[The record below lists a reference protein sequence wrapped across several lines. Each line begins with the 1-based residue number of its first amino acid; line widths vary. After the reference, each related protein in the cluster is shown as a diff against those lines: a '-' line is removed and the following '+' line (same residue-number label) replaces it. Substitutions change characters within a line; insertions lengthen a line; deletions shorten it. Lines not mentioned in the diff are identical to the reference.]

1 MVAGKCDTA
10 FWGMMTI
17 IYHTVVLQ
25 GSQPV
30 LGRFHVSSMDEVLQ
44 KEV

>member
-1 MVAGKCDTA
+1 MIVGKCDTA

-17 IYHTVVLQ
+17 IYRTVVLQ
-25 GSQPV
+25 GSQSV
-30 LGRFHVSSMDEVLQ
+30 LGRFHMSIVNEGMQ